1 MPDISLSVG
10 ALDGGAGSATLELN
24 LDYTFVTSNR
34 ALQAILANVRSP
46 VYDQVVDIALAHTTL
61 ALPTLPRTPAGVVI
75 LPPQEAT
82 YGLIL
87 TDSAWATAIPLHKT
101 APSMFCFDQ
110 AALPTNLYLNWAG
123 LMYKNTAVTPDP
135 ATDIVAHAAHT
146 FVANDRV
153 RIDETTVTVPTG
165 LYTGV
170 WYYVRDVVAVTSYK
184 LALTAGGTAVDFTTA
199 GATVKVAS
207 ADRFHFFWF

>member
-1 MPDISLSVG
+1 MPTIALDIG
-10 ALDGGAGSATLELN
+10 PLDGGAGASSLALN
-24 LDYTFVTSNR
+24 LDFTFVNTNR
-34 ALQAILANVRSP
+34 AIAATLTNDKSP
-46 VYDQVVDIALAHTTL
+46 VYDQVMDLPAGHTTL

-82 YGLIL
+82 YACIL
-87 TDSAWATAIPLHKT
+87 TDPAWATAVPLHKT

-110 AALPTNLYLNWAG
+110 SALPTNLYLNWAG
-123 LMYKNTAVTPDP
+123 LGYKNVAVTVDP

-153 RIDETTVTVPTG
+153 RIDETTTTVPTG
-165 LYTGV
+165 LSTGI

-184 LALTAGGTAVDFTTA
+184 LALTAGGTAVDATSA
-199 GATVKVAS
+199 GTSVKIAS